1 MLNFNY
7 TKALLLLLIL
17 FLLNNYAFPCSAY
30 KITLNGKTMVGNN
43 EDSWRLTSQIWFEP
57 RTPGNYAVAHVG
69 YSDKTH
75 SDGAINE
82 YGLVWDGF
90 TAASRPIKDQSH
102 KKKMFDYSMPDLLIR
117 TCKTVDEVYSRLKE
131 YNLSLLNGNTIFDG
145 GMLFFADKSGKY
157 LIVEADTL
165 IMGNDPNFVLANFCV
180 SQTKDLSSIKIPR
193 YTKGVTFLRN
203 KVTRTDLDFCRCL
216 SDTMHVCRE
225 KIGDGTLY
233 TSIYD
238 LEAGLLH
245 LYFYHDYK
253 HVVSFNLEE
262 EFKKGNHKLNMAS
275 LFPPNKEYQKLEN
288 YYTPQNNSFLNTGL
302 LLCLILFLLSSLPL
316 LVSFIRG
323 RKKTAEKING
333 LSGMKLLLFF
343 TNLISAYYL
352 FALEKNQFL
361 FYFAEP
367 YKNMPFNALRLTA
380 FVPLLLTLVLVY
392 LSFTL
397 VKFFRKSDV
406 KLFPKYL
413 FTLNSVLILFV
424 LALCTYWGLII
435 P

>member
-7 TKALLLLLIL
+7 IKALLLLLIL

-30 KITLNGKTMVGNN
+30 KITHNGKTMVGNN

-57 RTPGNYAVAHVG
+57 RTSGNYAVAHVG

-75 SDGAINE
+75 SEGGVNE
-82 YGLVWDGF
+82 YGLAWDGF
-90 TAASRPIKDQSH
+90 TAATRLIKDQSH

-131 YNLSLLNGNTIFDG
+131 YNLSLLNGNMIFHG

-157 LIVEADTL
+157 LIAEADTL

-180 SQTKDLSSIKIPR
+180 SQTKDLSTIKIPR

-203 KVTRTDLDFCRCL
+203 KVTSTDLDFCRRL

-238 LEAGLLH
+238 LEAGMLH

-288 YYTPQNNSFLNTGL
+288 YHTPQNNSVLNTSL
-302 LLCLILFLLSSLPL
+302 LICLALFLLSSLFL
-316 LVSFIRG
+316 LVSFVRG
-323 RKKTAEKING
+323 RKKTAEKIKG
-333 LSGMKLLLFF
+333 LSSMKLLLFS

-352 FALEKNQFL
+352 IALEKNQFL
-361 FYFAEP
+361 FYFTEP
-367 YKNMPFNALRLTA
+367 YKNMPFNAMRLTA
-380 FVPLLLTLVLVY
+380 FVPALLILVFVY

-397 VKFFRKSDV
+397 VKVFRKYDV

-413 FTLNSVLILFV
+413 FTLNTILILFV
-424 LALCTYWGLII
+424 LVLCSYWGLII